1 MKVKKAFW
9 GVLLIS
15 GSLGVSAVEAHDFRS
30 SELSQVRDQW
40 TRTGDDS
47 ALPPGVPGVTD
58 DMPGYISE
66 HDAMA
71 VEEALANN
79 GYDPGRID
87 GMIDSD
93 TQAAIREFQRDN
105 DLAVTGTIDRE
116 TQKELRVS
124 RYDSGQRAYP
134 RS

>member
-1 MKVKKAFW
+1 MKVKKACW

-15 GSLGVSAVEAHDFRS
+15 GSLGVSAAAAHDFRS
-30 SELSQVRDQW
+30 SELSQARDQW
-40 TRTGDDS
+40 TRTGDD
-47 ALPPGVPGVTD
+47 AARPPGVPGVTD
-58 DMPGYISE
+58 DMPGDVSE

-79 GYDPGRID
+79 CYDPGRID

-124 RYDSGQRAYP
+124 RYDSGERAYP

>member
-15 GSLGVSAVEAHDFRS
+15 GSLGVSAAAAHDFRS

-47 ALPPGVPGVTD
+47 ALPPGVPGFTD
-58 DMPGYISE
+58 DMPADVSE

-105 DLAVTGTIDRE
+105 NLAVTGTIDRE
-116 TQKELRVS
+116 TQEELRVS
-124 RYDSGQRAYP
+124 RYDSGERAYP